1 MELGGGVKMKIS
13 ALKQRIASLPERKI
27 DYKKILTKIGV
38 AIFRYA
44 MLIAVG
50 YTVLSPLFQI
60 ISNSLKNDADFMNT
74 SVVWIPTQ
82 AFFQN
87 YVDAVFVMDY
97 FKSFLNTIA
106 VPVISGLMEVVS
118 CGVAAYAFARFKFP
132 EKKILYPL
140 LLLTILVPVRM
151 TFLPSFVNYVE
162 FDFFGLTSLI
172 GDWIGKD
179 LTINLINTPFT
190 FYLPSIFGVGFQSGL
205 FIMIYVQFLKG
216 IPKELEEAAWMD
228 GAGPIRTFVT
238 IIVPS
243 SSVAILTVSILSVI
257 WHWNEYYLMGLYFN
271 ENRPLAVVL
280 SDIMNLISLK
290 GGDTIN
296 SHTGVAMASCMLFI
310 LPVLIFYL
318 ILQKKFIK
326 SIDSVGIVG

>member
-1 MELGGGVKMKIS
+1 MKS
-13 ALKQRIASLPERKI
+13 LLLKYGNSLKANNTT
-27 DYKKILTKIGV
+27 DYKKIAAKAGV
-38 AIFRYA
+38 IIFRYA

-60 ISNSLKNDADFMNT
+60 ISNSLKSDADFMNT
-74 SVVWIPTQ
+74 SVNWIPTT

-87 YVDAVFVMDY
+87 YIDAFNVMEY
-97 FKSFLNTIA
+97 GKSLLNTLLI
-106 VPVISGLMEVVS
+106 PVMSGLLQVVS
-118 CGVAAYAFARFKFP
+118 CGVVAYGFARFKFP
-132 EKKILYPL
+132 EKKIIYPF
-140 LLLTILVPVRM
+140 LLLTILLPVRM
-151 TFLPSFVNYVE
+151 TFLPSFVNFSE
-162 FDFFGLTSLI
+162 FDFFGITSLI
-172 GDWIGKD
+172 GKIIGKD
-179 LTINLINTPFT
+179 LTLNLINTPFT

-205 FIMIYVQFLKG
+205 FIMIYIQFLKG

-228 GAGPIRTFVT
+228 GAGPIKTFVS
-238 IIVPS
+238 IIIPS

-271 ENRPLAVVL
+271 ENRPLSVVL
-280 SDIMNLISLK
+280 SDIMNLIQLR
-290 GGDTIN
+290 GGDSIN

-310 LPVLIFYL
+310 LPVLVFYL

>member
-1 MELGGGVKMKIS
+1 MKTLIS
-13 ALKQRIASLPERKI
+13 KLNVISDSNV
-27 DYKKILTKIGV
+27 DYKKV
-38 AIFRYA
+38 ASKTAVALFRFA

-60 ISNSLKNDADFMNT
+60 ISNSLKSDADFMNS
-74 SVVWIPTQ
+74 SVVWIPTK

-87 YVDAVFVMDY
+87 YADALMVMEY
-97 FKSFLNTIA
+97 GKSFLNTLL
-106 VPVISGLMEVVS
+106 VPVLSGLLQVVS
-118 CGVAAYAFARFKFP
+118 CGVAAYGFARFKFP

-140 LLLTILVPVRM
+140 LLITILVPVRM
-151 TFLPSFVNYVE
+151 TFLSSFINFRN
-162 FDFFGLTSLI
+162 FDFFGITSLI
-172 GDWIGKD
+172 GNLIGKD

-190 FYLPSIFGVGFQSGL
+190 FVLPSIFGVGFQSGL
-205 FIMIYVQFLKG
+205 FIMIYIQFLKG

-228 GAGPIRTFVT
+228 GAGPIKTFVR

-271 ENRPLAVVL
+271 ENRPLAVIL
-280 SDIMNLISLK
+280 SDIMNLISLR

-318 ILQKKFIK
+318 IMQKKFIK

>member
-1 MELGGGVKMKIS
+1 MKLLT
-13 ALKQRIASLPERKI
+13 LKDNIASNLKNK
-27 DYKKILTKIGV
+27 DYKKIATKV
-38 AIFRYA
+38 AVSIFRYA

-60 ISNSLKNDADFMNT
+60 VSNSLKSDADFMNT
-74 SVVWIPTQ
+74 SVTWIPTA
-82 AFFQN
+82 AFWQN
-87 YVDAVFVMDY
+87 YVDALFVMDY
-97 FKSFLNTIA
+97 WKTFLNTLI
-106 VPVISGLMEVVS
+106 VPVLSGLLEVVS
-118 CGVAAYAFARFKFP
+118 CGVVAYAFARFKFP
-132 EKKILYPL
+132 ERKILYPL

-151 TFLPSFVNYVE
+151 TFLPSFVNYRN
-162 FDFFGLTSLI
+162 FDFFGIATLI
-172 GDWIGKD
+172 GNLIGKD
-179 LTINLINTPFT
+179 LSINLINTPFT

-205 FIMIYVQFLKG
+205 FIMIYIQFLKG
-216 IPKELEEAAWMD
+216 IPKELEEAAWID
-228 GAGPIRTFVT
+228 GAGPIKTFIR

-243 SSVAILTVSILSVI
+243 SSVAILTVTILSVI

-271 ENRPLAVVL
+271 ENQPLAVVL
-280 SDIMNLISLK
+280 SNIMNLISLK

>member
-1 MELGGGVKMKIS
+1 M
-13 ALKQRIASLPERKI
+13 
-27 DYKKILTKIGV
+27 
-38 AIFRYA
+38 
-44 MLIAVG
+44 
-50 YTVLSPLFQI
+50 
-60 ISNSLKNDADFMNT
+60 NS
-74 SVVWIPTQ
+74 SVVWIPTK

-87 YVDAVFVMDY
+87 YADALMVMEY
-97 FKSFLNTIA
+97 CKSFLNTLL
-106 VPVISGLMEVVS
+106 VPVLSGLLQVVS
-118 CGVAAYAFARFKFP
+118 CGVAAYGFARFKFP

-140 LLLTILVPVRM
+140 LLITILVPVRM
-151 TFLPSFVNYVE
+151 TFLSSFINFRN
-162 FDFFGLTSLI
+162 FDFFGITSLI
-172 GDWIGKD
+172 GNLMGKD

-190 FYLPSIFGVGFQSGL
+190 FVLPSIFGVGFQSGL
-205 FIMIYVQFLKG
+205 FIMIYIQFLKG

-228 GAGPIRTFVT
+228 GAGPIKTFVR

-271 ENRPLAVVL
+271 ENRPLAVIL
-280 SDIMNLISLK
+280 SDIMNLISLR

-318 ILQKKFIK
+318 IMQKKFIK